1 MDEAQDMTLVGVQL
15 VRALVSGSPGNSVA
29 ADGLLLVDDAAQRIY
44 TGGFRLSW
52 AQIRVGGRSEILQ
65 KNYRNTKSI
74 VEAAIA
80 IRGDTLPVRE
90 DDDDGAALHASY
102 EREDGPLPTF
112 LRVGKRGEGPAIVKE
127 IQQLAEEE
135 CYDLETMAVLTRGN
149 DDAERIARWLR
160 SKHQIPCAMLR
171 DLRGTQPLGAGVRV
185 GTFDRSKG
193 LDFRAVLIP
202 RLGASVFP
210 KDEETDETQLSIPV
224 LRDAPTELTEEE
236 REARQLDLDRL
247 YVGMT
252 RAKERV
258 LLIADESP
266 CLEIERARDLLE
278 WRRRA

>member
-1 MDEAQDMTLVGVQL
+1 M
-15 VRALVSGSPGNSVA
+15 RALVSGGPGNPIP

-44 TGGFRLSW
+44 AGGFRLSW
-52 AQIRVGGRSEILQ
+52 AQIRVGGRSEVLQ
-65 KNYRNTKSI
+65 KNYRNTKPI
-74 VEAAIA
+74 VEAAKA

-102 EREDGPLPTF
+102 ERQDGLLPTF
-112 LRVGKRGEGPAIVKE
+112 LRVGKRGEGPAIVEE
-127 IQQLAEEE
+127 IQALAREGRLE
-135 CYDLETMAVLTRGN
+135 LETIAVLTRGN
-149 DDAERIARWLR
+149 NDAERIARWLR
-160 SKHQIPCAMLR
+160 SKCQIPCAMLR
-171 DLRGTQPLGAGVRV
+171 NLRGTRPLGAGVRV

-210 KDEETDETQLSIPV
+210 KDEEADETQLSIPV
-224 LRDAPTELTEEE
+224 VRDAPTELTEEE

-258 LLIADESP
+258 FLVADESP
-266 CLEIERARDLLE
+266 SPEIERASDLLE